1 MVQADLADLDAFA
14 AVAGAR
20 SFRGAAA
27 RRGVS
32 PSSLSE
38 AVRRLE
44 ARLGVRLLN
53 RTTRSVTATEA
64 GLGLL
69 TRLRPALDEVS
80 SALDDLNHYRDSPT
94 GTLRLNVPG
103 IVARI
108 VLPAIAARFLAA
120 FPGIRLE
127 VVAEDSFVDVF
138 AAGFDAGVR
147 YDERLEQD
155 MIAIPLGPRRQ
166 CYVTA
171 AAPAYLEARGRP
183 GHPRDLL
190 GHAAIRHLF
199 PSGVT
204 SVWEFERDGEE
215 IKIAPP
221 GPLLSTSVDMELAAA
236 VAGLGIVHG
245 FDALVEP
252 LIAQGRLERLLPEW
266 SPSFSGPWLY
276 YPSRRHLTA
285 PMRAFVDFVKGEPG

>member
-1 MVQADLADLDAFA
+1 MVQVDLADLDTFA
-14 AVAGAR
+14 AVASAR

-53 RTTRSVTATEA
+53 RTTRSVTPTEA

-69 TRLRPALDEVS
+69 ARLRPALDEVS
-80 SALDDLNHYRDSPT
+80 SALDDLNLYRDSPT

-108 VLPAIAARFLAA
+108 VLPPIAARFLSEY
-120 FPGIRLE
+120 PGIRLE
-127 VVAEDSFVDVF
+127 VVADDSFVDVF

-166 CYVTA
+166 SFVTA
-171 AAPAYLEARGRP
+171 AAPAYLPPSATCSRAGSRRSGNSSATARRSRSPRRARCCPPASTWSWRP
-183 GHPRDLL
+183 PW
-190 GHAAIRHLF
+190 
-199 PSGVT
+199 P
-204 SVWEFERDGEE
+204 
-215 IKIAPP
+215 
-221 GPLLSTSVDMELAAA
+221 
-236 VAGLGIVHG
+236 GLGSST
-245 FDALVEP
+245 A
-252 LIAQGRLERLLPEW
+252 
-266 SPSFSGPWLY
+266 STPSSSL
-276 YPSRRHLTA
+276 
-285 PMRAFVDFVKGEPG
+285 